1 MLTVNNRTYGLA
13 HIIALLV
20 LVLCVVLYFTGSAN
34 VLIALGLIAALAL
47 ALLLG

>member
-1 MLTVNNRTYGLA
+1 MLTVNNRTY
-13 HIIALLV
+13 
-20 LVLCVVLYFTGSAN
+20 GSAN

>member
-20 LVLCVVLYFTGSAN
+20 LVVCVVLFFTGKASELA
-34 VLIALGLIAALAL
+34 VLGLIAALAL

>member
-13 HIIALLV
+13 H
-20 LVLCVVLYFTGSAN
+20 SAN